1 MLVLNGSATIADVVA
16 LADRREQ
23 VSVSARVVEAV
34 DHAHRVAAELSTRFP
49 IYGRTTGVGANRTT
63 SVSPTDTEYG
73 MRLLRSHAV
82 DAGDPLDD
90 RTVRAMLAVRLVQLC
105 VPGAG
110 LDPKILSGLEA
121 MLNDDALPELRQYA
135 SIGTGD
141 LAPLAGTALTLIG
154 ERPASKPLTPM
165 APWGADS
172 ALPFMSSSA
181 LTVGRG
187 CLALEE
193 LSRLER
199 ASSVIYMLS
208 FLALDGNP
216 EALSSVAAQASA
228 APYVDTICGSPAL
241 AAGDESA
248 AGLAVP
254 ARIQDPYGLRVYPVA
269 QATVLASLHSLEG
282 QLERTLNAA
291 QENPLFD
298 IENDAV
304 VHHGAFY
311 QASLSLELDGTTL
324 ALALTAPITHSRIRM
339 LNDPDTN
346 GGNAFLAADAAGS
359 SGLMMVEY
367 VAAGA
372 IAEIRNAAQ
381 PASAGTL
388 VLSRGAEE
396 DATFASQGVQQLE
409 RSIAAYRVLLCCELV
424 GAVRL
429 LRQRGLDDQFGGAV
443 GDALALAGVLPAR
456 QRRPRPSWGYR
467 VGGVAPGRHR
477 ATNSRRQPV
486 VAAPSRRGSDP
497 RPSRRSA
504 RWVRGCG
511 RG

>member
-1 MLVLNGSATIADVVA
+1 MIVLTGSATIADVVA
-16 LADRREQ
+16 LADRRDE
-23 VSVSARVVEAV
+23 VSVAPETLAGVKR
-34 DHAHRVAAELSTRFP
+34 AHEVAAELSTRSE
-49 IYGRTTGVGANRTT
+49 IYGRTTGVGANRATA
-63 SVSPTDTEYG
+63 VSPTDTDYG

-90 RTVRAMLAVRLVQLC
+90 RTVRAMLAVRLMQLC

-110 LDPKILSGLEA
+110 LDPAILAGLES

-165 APWGADS
+165 AKWGADS

-193 LSRLER
+193 LFRLER
-199 ASSVIYMLS
+199 ASSVIYTLS
-208 FLALDGNP
+208 FLALAGNP
-216 EALSSVAAQASA
+216 QALSAVAAQASA
-228 APYVDTICGSPAL
+228 APHVGIVASRLRSILEETGVDQAP
-241 AAGDESA
+241 
-248 AGLAVP
+248 P

-269 QATVLASLHSLEG
+269 QASVVASLHSLEG

-298 IENDAV
+298 VEDEV
-304 VHHGAFY
+304 VIHHGAFY
-311 QASLSLELDGTTL
+311 QASLSLELDGATL

-339 LNDPDTN
+339 LNDPESN
-346 GGNAFLAADAAGS
+346 GGNAFLAADADGS

-396 DATFASQGVQQLE
+396 DATFASQGAQQLE

-429 LRQRGLDDQFGGAV
+429 LRQRGLDERFGGVV
-443 GDALALAGVLPAR
+443 GDALTLAAALPRGIDDRDLRGDIALAESMLDDIGRLIEAR
-456 QRRPRPSWGYR
+456 P
-467 VGGVAPGRHR
+467 
-477 ATNSRRQPV
+477 
-486 VAAPSRRGSDP
+486 
-497 RPSRRSA
+497 
-504 RWVRGCG
+504 
-511 RG
+511 

>member
-1 MLVLNGSATIADVVA
+1 
-16 LADRREQ
+16 
-23 VSVSARVVEAV
+23 
-34 DHAHRVAAELSTRFP
+34 
-49 IYGRTTGVGANRTT
+49 
-63 SVSPTDTEYG
+63 

-90 RTVRAMLAVRLVQLC
+90 RTVRAMLAVRLIQLC

-110 LDPKILSGLEA
+110 LDPAILGGLET

-154 ERPASKPLTPM
+154 ERPASKPLAPM
-165 APWGADS
+165 PKWGADS

-199 ASSVIYMLS
+199 ASSVIYVLS

-216 EALSSVAAQASA
+216 QALSSIAAHASA
-228 APYVDTICGSPAL
+228 APYVDAVAGRLRDIL
-241 AAGDESA
+241 AASGRADTR
-248 AGLAVP
+248 P

-269 QATVLASLHSLEG
+269 QASVVASLHSLEG
-282 QLERTLNAA
+282 QLERTLNSA

-298 IENDAV
+298 IENEAV
-304 VHHGAFY
+304 IHHGAFY
-311 QASLSLELDGTTL
+311 QASLSLELDGATL

-339 LNDPDTN
+339 LNDPDSN
-346 GGNAFLAADAAGS
+346 SGNAFLASDADGS

-396 DATFASQGVQQLE
+396 DATFASQGAQQLE

-429 LRQRGLDDQFGGAV
+429 LRQRKLDTGFTGVV
-443 GDALALAGVLPAR
+443 GDALALAATLPRGVDDRDLRGDIALAESLLDDIGR
-456 QRRPRPSWGYR
+456 L
-467 VGGVAPGRHR
+467 VG
-477 ATNSRRQPV
+477 
-486 VAAPSRRGSDP
+486 
-497 RPSRRSA
+497 
-504 RWVRGCG
+504 
-511 RG
+511 

>member
-16 LADRREQ
+16 LADRSEQ
-23 VSVSARVVEAV
+23 VTVAPATVDAV
-34 DHAHRVAAELSTRFP
+34 RRAHQVAAELSTRYD
-49 IYGRTTGVGANRTT
+49 IYGRTTGVGANRATA
-63 SVSPTDTEYG
+63 VSPTDTQYG

-90 RTVRAMLAVRLVQLC
+90 RTVRAMLAVRLIQLC

-110 LDPKILSGLEA
+110 LDPAILAGLVT

-165 APWGADS
+165 AQWGADS

-181 LTVGRG
+181 LTVARG
-187 CLALEE
+187 CLALDK

-199 ASSVIYMLS
+199 ASSAIYMLS

-216 EALSSVAAQASA
+216 QALSSIAALASA
-228 APYVDTICGSPAL
+228 APYADTVAARLRDIL
-241 AAGDESA
+241 ATTGGP
-248 AGLAVP
+248 GLQS

-269 QATVLASLHSLEG
+269 QASVVASLHSLGG

-298 IENDAV
+298 FENGAV
-304 VHHGAFY
+304 IHHGAFY
-311 QASLSLELDGTTL
+311 QASLSLELDGVTL

-346 GGNAFLAADAAGS
+346 GGNAFLAGDADGS

-409 RSIAAYRVLLCCELV
+409 RSLAAYRVLLCCELV

-429 LRQRGLDDQFGGAV
+429 LRQRGLHDQFSGVV
-443 GDALALAGVLPAR
+443 GDTLTLAAVLPRNVEDRDLRGDIALAESLLDDLGRLIALDV
-456 QRRPRPSWGYR
+456 RR
-467 VGGVAPGRHR
+467 
-477 ATNSRRQPV
+477 
-486 VAAPSRRGSDP
+486 
-497 RPSRRSA
+497 
-504 RWVRGCG
+504 
-511 RG
+511 

>member
-1 MLVLNGSATIADVVA
+1 MLVLDGSASIADVVA
-16 LADRREQ
+16 LADAREE
-23 VSVSARVVEAV
+23 VSVSPRVVQAV
-34 DHAHRVAAELSTRFP
+34 GHAHQVAAELSTRFA
-49 IYGRTTGVGANRTT
+49 IYGRTTGVGANRTA
-63 SVSPTDTEYG
+63 SVAATDTEYG

-90 RTVRAMLAVRLVQLC
+90 RTVRAMLAVRLAQLC

-110 LDPKILSGLEA
+110 LDPKILSGLET

-165 APWGADS
+165 QPWGADS

-187 CLALEE
+187 CLALHE
-193 LSRLER
+193 LSRLEK
-199 ASSVIYMLS
+199 ASSVIYTLS

-216 EALSSVAAQASA
+216 EALSPMAAHASA
-228 APYVDTICGSPAL
+228 APYVDTIARRLLFLL
-241 AAGDESA
+241 ATSGRP
-248 AGLAVP
+248 GCQP

-269 QATVLASLHSLEG
+269 QASVMASMHALEG
-282 QLERTLNAA
+282 QLERTLNTA

-298 IENDAV
+298 IENGAV

-311 QASLSLELDGTTL
+311 QASLSLELDATTL
-324 ALALTAPITHSRIRM
+324 ALALTAPIAHSRIRM

-346 GGNAFLAADAAGS
+346 GGRAFLAADAAGS

-396 DATFASQGVQQLE
+396 DATFASQGAQQLE
-409 RSIAAYRVLLCCELV
+409 RSIAAYRVLHCCELV

-429 LRQRGLDDQFGGAV
+429 LRQRGLGDQFGGIV
-443 GDALALAGVLPAR
+443 GDALELAAVLPRDTEDRDLRGDIQLAA
-456 QRRPRPSWGYR
+456 SLLDDI
-467 VGGVAPGRHR
+467 GRLVPD
-477 ATNSRRQPV
+477 ALP
-486 VAAPSRRGSDP
+486 
-497 RPSRRSA
+497 
-504 RWVRGCG
+504 
-511 RG
+511 

>member
-1 MLVLNGSATIADVVA
+1 MLVLTGSATIADVVA

-23 VSVSARVVEAV
+23 VSVSAATVAAV
-34 DHAHRVAAELSTRFP
+34 QRAHHVAAELATRCD
-49 IYGRTTGVGANRTT
+49 IYGRTTGVGANRATA
-63 SVSPTDTEYG
+63 VSPTDSEYG

-90 RTVRAMLAVRLVQLC
+90 RTVRAMLAVRLMQLC

-110 LDPKILSGLEA
+110 LDPAILGGLET

-165 APWGADS
+165 PKWGADS

-187 CLALEE
+187 CLALDE
-193 LSRLER
+193 LVRLER
-199 ASSVIYMLS
+199 ASSVIYTLS

-216 EALSSVAAQASA
+216 QALSSIAAHASA
-228 APYVDTICGSPAL
+228 APYVATVADRLRSML
-241 AAGDESA
+241 AAKGQPECS
-248 AGLAVP
+248 P

-269 QATVLASLHSLEG
+269 QASVLASLHSLQS
-282 QLERTLNAA
+282 QLERTLNSA

-298 IENDAV
+298 IDSEAV
-304 VHHGAFY
+304 IHHGAFY
-311 QASLSLELDGTTL
+311 QAALSLELDGTTL

-346 GGNAFLAADAAGS
+346 GGNAFLAADADGS

-381 PASAGTL
+381 PAAAGTL

-396 DATFASQGVQQLE
+396 DATFASQGAQQLE

-429 LRQRGLDDQFGGAV
+429 LRQRGLDDRFSGVV
-443 GDALALAGVLPAR
+443 GDAVQLAAVLPRNVEDRDLRSDIVLAESLLDDIGLLVPEADSSV
-456 QRRPRPSWGYR
+456 QGT
-467 VGGVAPGRHR
+467 GR
-477 ATNSRRQPV
+477 
-486 VAAPSRRGSDP
+486 
-497 RPSRRSA
+497 
-504 RWVRGCG
+504 
-511 RG
+511 

>member
-1 MLVLNGSATIADVVA
+1 VHDQAAD
-16 LADRREQ
+16 LTE
-23 VSVSARVVEAV
+23 
-34 DHAHRVAAELSTRFP
+34 RFP
-49 IYGRTTGVGANRTT
+49 TYGRTTGVGANRVTP
-63 SVSPTDTEYG
+63 VPPDDPQYG

-82 DAGDPLDD
+82 DAGDPLDH

-110 LDPKILSGLEA
+110 LDPKILGGLQA
-121 MLNDDALPELRQYA
+121 MLNEDALPELLQYA

-141 LAPLAGTALTLIG
+141 LAALAGTALTLIG
-154 ERPASKPLTPM
+154 ERPATARFTPM
-165 APWGADS
+165 EPWGADS

-181 LTVGRG
+181 LTVGRS
-187 CLALEE
+187 CLALDE
-193 LSRLER
+193 LTRLDR

-216 EALSSVAAQASA
+216 SAFSAAAARAAAAPHVETVAARLRSLFADDRRLDRS
-228 APYVDTICGSPAL
+228 
-241 AAGDESA
+241 
-248 AGLAVP
+248 P

-269 QATVLASLHSLEG
+269 QASVVASLHSLEG
-282 QLERTLNAA
+282 QVARTLNTA

-298 IENDAV
+298 IEGDEV

-324 ALALTAPITHSRIRM
+324 ALALTSPITHSRIRM

-346 GGNAFLAADAAGS
+346 GGNAFLAAGPDGS

-381 PASAGTL
+381 PASVGTL
-388 VLSRGAEE
+388 VLSRGTEE
-396 DATFASQGVQQLE
+396 DATFASQGALQLE
-409 RSIAAYRVLLCCELV
+409 RSVAAYRVLLCCELV

-429 LRQRGLDDQFGGAV
+429 LRQRRLDDQFAGV
-443 GDALALAGVLPAR
+443 IGDALALTADLPRNDEDRDLRGDITTAA
-456 QRRPRPSWGYR
+456 SLLDDL
-467 VGGVAPGRHR
+467 GRLV
-477 ATNSRRQPV
+477 PLI
-486 VAAPSRRGSDP
+486 
-497 RPSRRSA
+497 
-504 RWVRGCG
+504 
-511 RG
+511 

>member
-1 MLVLNGSATIADVVA
+1 MLVLNGSAGIADVVA

-23 VSVSARVVEAV
+23 VSVSPRVVQAV
-34 DHAHRVAAELSTRFP
+34 RHAHDVAADLSTRFAT
-49 IYGRTTGVGANRTT
+49 YGRTTGVGANRATPIAPGD
-63 SVSPTDTEYG
+63 SQYG

-82 DAGDPLDD
+82 DAGDPLDA
-90 RTVRAMLAVRLVQLC
+90 RTVRAMIAVRLIQLC

-110 LDPKILSGLEA
+110 LDPEILGGLAA

-154 ERPASKPLTPM
+154 ERPASAPLKPM

-181 LTVGRG
+181 LTIGRG
-187 CLALEE
+187 CLALDE
-193 LSRLER
+193 LSRLDR
-199 ASSVIYMLS
+199 ASSVIYILS
-208 FLALDGNP
+208 FLALDGNA
-216 EALSSVAAQASA
+216 EALSSVAAQISA
-228 APYVDTICGSPAL
+228 APYVGTVSSRLRSLL
-241 AAGDESA
+241 AAKGHPDSR
-248 AGLAVP
+248 P

-269 QATVLASLHSLEG
+269 QASVVSSLHSLEE
-282 QLERTLNAA
+282 QLERTLNTA

-298 IENDAV
+298 IENEAV

-324 ALALTAPITHSRIRM
+324 ALALAAPITHSRIRM

-346 GGNAFLAADAAGS
+346 GGNAFLAAEAAGS

-396 DATFASQGVQQLE
+396 DATFASQGAQQLE

-429 LRQRGLDDQFGGAV
+429 LRQRRLDDRFTGVV
-443 GDALALAGVLPAR
+443 GDALELAATLPRSDEDRDLRGDIAMAE
-456 QRRPRPSWGYR
+456 SLLDDI
-467 VGGVAPGRHR
+467 GRLVPADTR
-477 ATNSRRQPV
+477 EP
-486 VAAPSRRGSDP
+486 
-497 RPSRRSA
+497 
-504 RWVRGCG
+504 
-511 RG
+511 

>member
-1 MLVLNGSATIADVVA
+1 M
-16 LADRREQ
+16 E
-23 VSVSARVVEAV
+23 
-34 DHAHRVAAELSTRFP
+34 
-49 IYGRTTGVGANRTT
+49 
-63 SVSPTDTEYG
+63 
-73 MRLLRSHAV
+73 
-82 DAGDPLDD
+82 
-90 RTVRAMLAVRLVQLC
+90 
-105 VPGAG
+105 
-110 LDPKILSGLEA
+110 
-121 MLNDDALPELRQYA
+121 
-135 SIGTGD
+135 
-141 LAPLAGTALTLIG
+141 
-154 ERPASKPLTPM
+154 
-165 APWGADS
+165 PWGADS

-187 CLALEE
+187 CLALDE

-216 EALSSVAAQASA
+216 EAFSSVAARAAA
-228 APYVDTICGSPAL
+228 APYVDTVAARLRSLLADERRARPPTRRASRIRTGCGCT
-241 AAGDESA
+241 
-248 AGLAVP
+248 
-254 ARIQDPYGLRVYPVA
+254 RWLR
-269 QATVLASLHSLEG
+269 QACVASLHSLEG

-346 GGNAFLAADAAGS
+346 GGNAFLAAGPDGS

-396 DATFASQGVQQLE
+396 DATFASQGAQQLE

-429 LRQRGLDDQFGGAV
+429 LRQRRTRRPVQRVSL
-443 GDALALAGVLPAR
+443 GDALALAADLPRNDEDRDLRGDIALAESLLDEIGR
-456 QRRPRPSWGYR
+456 L
-467 VGGVAPGRHR
+467 VGES
-477 ATNSRRQPV
+477 T
-486 VAAPSRRGSDP
+486 
-497 RPSRRSA
+497 
-504 RWVRGCG
+504 
-511 RG
+511 

>member
-1 MLVLNGSATIADVVA
+1 MIELGGSMTIDDVVA
-16 LADRREQ
+16 LADRRDE
-23 VSVSARVVEAV
+23 VELPATVVDAVARL
-34 DHAHRVAAELSTRFP
+34 HQQAADLSTRYAT
-49 IYGRTTGVGANRTT
+49 YGRTTGVGANR
-63 SVSPTDTEYG
+63 SASIPPDDVDYG

-82 DAGDPLDD
+82 DAGDPLPP
-90 RTVRAMLAVRLVQLC
+90 RTVRSMLAVRLIQLC

-110 LDPKILSGLEA
+110 LDPAILLGLQR
-121 MLNDDALPELRQYA
+121 MINDDALPQVLQYA

-141 LAPLAGTALTLIG
+141 LAALAGTALTLIG
-154 ERPASKPLTPM
+154 ERPASAALTPM

-181 LTVGRG
+181 LTVGRS
-187 CLALEE
+187 CLAVEE
-193 LSRLER
+193 LLRLER

-208 FLALDGNP
+208 FVALDGNP
-216 EALSSVAAQASA
+216 SA
-228 APYVDTICGSPAL
+228 FSPA
-241 AAGDESA
+241 AARA
-248 AGLAVP
+248 AAATQVETVARRLRALYADRADPERPP

-269 QATVLASLHSLEG
+269 HGSVVASLWSLVR

-298 IENDAV
+298 ADGDQV

-311 QASLSLELDGTTL
+311 QASLSLELDGATL

-346 GGNAFLAADAAGS
+346 GGNPFLAADAHGS

-381 PASAGTL
+381 PASVGTL

-396 DATFASQGVQQLE
+396 DATFASQGIHQLE
-409 RSIAAYRVLLCCELV
+409 RSAAAYRVLLCCELV

-429 LRQRGLDDQFGGAV
+429 LRQRGIVTELT
-443 GDALALAGVLPAR
+443 GVLGEALDLASAL
-456 QRRPRPSWGYR
+456 PRDDEDRDLRGDI
-467 VGGVAPGRHR
+467 
-477 ATNSRRQPV
+477 ATAEPLLDRLGQLI
-486 VAAPSRRGSDP
+486 
-497 RPSRRSA
+497 
-504 RWVRGCG
+504 
-511 RG
+511 

>member
-1 MLVLNGSATIADVVA
+1 MLVFNGSASIADVVA
-16 LADRREQ
+16 LADRREE
-23 VSVSARVVEAV
+23 VSVSPRVVEAV
-34 DHAHRVAAELSTRFP
+34 GHAHQVAAELSTRFP
-49 IYGRTTGVGANRTT
+49 IYGRTTGVGANRTAP
-63 SVSPTDTEYG
+63 VSPTDAEYG

-90 RTVRAMLAVRLVQLC
+90 RTVRAMLAVRLAQLC

-110 LDPKILSGLEA
+110 LDPKILSALEA

-165 APWGADS
+165 EPWGADS

-187 CLALEE
+187 CLALDE
-193 LSRLER
+193 LSRLEK

-228 APYVDTICGSPAL
+228 APYVDTVAQRLLSLLTTGGRDSR
-241 AAGDESA
+241 
-248 AGLAVP
+248 P

-269 QATVLASLHSLEG
+269 QASVLASMHSLER
-282 QLERTLNAA
+282 QLERTLNSA

-298 IENDAV
+298 IENGAV

-396 DATFASQGVQQLE
+396 DATFASQGAQQFE
-409 RSIAAYRVLLCCELV
+409 RSIAAYRVLHCCELV

-429 LRQRGLDDQFGGAV
+429 LRQRGLDGRFGGV
-443 GDALALAGVLPAR
+443 IGDALALAAALPRDTEDRDLRGDIALAASLLDDIGRLVPDGMTSGAR
-456 QRRPRPSWGYR
+456 R
-467 VGGVAPGRHR
+467 
-477 ATNSRRQPV
+477 
-486 VAAPSRRGSDP
+486 
-497 RPSRRSA
+497 
-504 RWVRGCG
+504 
-511 RG
+511 

>member
-1 MLVLNGSATIADVVA
+1 MLVLNGSATIGDVVA

-23 VSVSARVVEAV
+23 VSVSPAT
-34 DHAHRVAAELSTRFP
+34 VAAVTRAHEIAAGLSTRSE
-49 IYGRTTGVGANRTT
+49 IYGRTTGVGANRATF
-63 SVSPTDTEYG
+63 VSPSDAEYG

-82 DAGDPLDD
+82 DAGDRMDD
-90 RTVRAMLAVRLVQLC
+90 RTVRAMLAVRLIQLC

-110 LDPKILSGLEA
+110 LDPAILAGLET

-165 APWGADS
+165 PKWGADS

-208 FLALDGNP
+208 FLALEGNP
-216 EALSSVAAQASA
+216 QALSSIAARASA
-228 APYVDTICGSPAL
+228 APYADTVADRLRTVL
-241 AAGDESA
+241 AT
-248 AGLAVP
+248 AGLTNSRP

-269 QATVLASLHSLEG
+269 QASVVASLHSLEG
-282 QLERTLNAA
+282 QLERTLNSA

-298 IENDAV
+298 VEDEAV
-304 VHHGAFY
+304 IHHGAFY
-311 QASLSLELDGTTL
+311 QASLSLELDGATL

-346 GGNAFLAADAAGS
+346 GGNAFQAGEADGS

-396 DATFASQGVQQLE
+396 DATFASQGAQQLE

-429 LRQRGLDDQFGGAV
+429 LRQRKFDTQFTGVV
-443 GDALALAGVLPAR
+443 GDALALAAMLPR
-456 QRRPRPSWGYR
+456 DVEDRDLRGD
-467 VGGVAPGRHR
+467 
-477 ATNSRRQPV
+477 
-486 VAAPSRRGSDP
+486 VAAAESLLDDIGGL
-497 RPSRRSA
+497 
-504 RWVRGCG
+504 VV
-511 RG
+511 

>member
-16 LADRREQ
+16 LADRSEQ
-23 VSVSARVVEAV
+23 VSVAPSTLAALRR
-34 DHAHRVAAELSTRFP
+34 AHELAAELSTRND

-63 SVSPTDTEYG
+63 SVSPSDTEYG

-90 RTVRAMLAVRLVQLC
+90 RTVRAMLAVRLIQLC

-110 LDPKILSGLEA
+110 LDPAILGGLET
-121 MLNDDALPELRQYA
+121 MLNEDALPELRQYA
-135 SIGTGD
+135 SVGTGD

-165 APWGADS
+165 AQWGADS

-199 ASSVIYMLS
+199 ASSVVYTLS
-208 FLALDGNP
+208 FLALEGNP
-216 EALSSVAAQASA
+216 QALSAIAAQAAA
-228 APYVDTICGSPAL
+228 APYAGTVADRLRTIL
-241 AAGDESA
+241 ATTGVQD
-248 AGLAVP
+248 VQP

-269 QATVLASLHSLEG
+269 QASVVASLHSLEG
-282 QLERTLNAA
+282 QLQRTLNAA

-298 IENDAV
+298 IEHEAV

-311 QASLSLELDGTTL
+311 QASLSLELDGITL

-346 GGNAFLAADAAGS
+346 GGNAFLADDADGS

-429 LRQRGLDDQFGGAV
+429 LRQRGLDDKFGGVV
-443 GDALALAGVLPAR
+443 GDTLALTAVLPRNDEDRDLRGDVALAESLLDE
-456 QRRPRPSWGYR
+456 
-467 VGGVAPGRHR
+467 VGRL
-477 ATNSRRQPV
+477 
-486 VAAPSRRGSDP
+486 VAAEP
-497 RPSRRSA
+497 RL
-504 RWVRGCG
+504 
-511 RG
+511 

>member
-16 LADRREQ
+16 LADRSEQ
-23 VSVSARVVEAV
+23 VSVAPSTLAALRR
-34 DHAHRVAAELSTRFP
+34 AHHLAAELSTRND

-63 SVSPTDTEYG
+63 SVPPSDTEYG

-90 RTVRAMLAVRLVQLC
+90 RTVRAMLAVRLIQLC

-110 LDPKILSGLEA
+110 LDPAILGGLET
-121 MLNDDALPELRQYA
+121 MLNEDALPELRQYA
-135 SIGTGD
+135 SVGTGD

-165 APWGADS
+165 AQWGADS

-199 ASSVIYMLS
+199 ASSAVYTLS
-208 FLALDGNP
+208 FLALEGNP
-216 EALSSVAAQASA
+216 QALSAIAAHAAA
-228 APYVDTICGSPAL
+228 APYAGTVADRLRTIL
-241 AAGDESA
+241 ATTGVQD
-248 AGLAVP
+248 VQP

-269 QATVLASLHSLEG
+269 QASVVASLHSLEG

-298 IENDAV
+298 IEHEAV
-304 VHHGAFY
+304 IHHGAFY
-311 QASLSLELDGTTL
+311 QASLSLELDGITL

-346 GGNAFLAADAAGS
+346 GGNAFLADDADGS

-429 LRQRGLDDQFGGAV
+429 LRQRGLDDKFGGVV
-443 GDALALAGVLPAR
+443 GDTLALTAVLPRNDEDRDLRGDVALAESLLDE
-456 QRRPRPSWGYR
+456 
-467 VGGVAPGRHR
+467 VGRL
-477 ATNSRRQPV
+477 
-486 VAAPSRRGSDP
+486 VAAEP
-497 RPSRRSA
+497 RL
-504 RWVRGCG
+504 
-511 RG
+511 

>member
-1 MLVLNGSATIADVVA
+1 MLVLNGNASIADVVA
-16 LADRREQ
+16 LADRRDR
-23 VSVSARVVEAV
+23 VSVWPQVLKAV
-34 DHAHRVAAELSTRFP
+34 GHAHEVAADLSTRFAT
-49 IYGRTTGVGANRTT
+49 YGRTTGVGANRVT
-63 SVSPTDTEYG
+63 SVAPTDTEYG

-82 DAGDPLDD
+82 DAGDPLDA
-90 RTVRAMLAVRLVQLC
+90 RTVRAMLAVRLIQLC

-110 LDPKILSGLEA
+110 LDPKILTGLET
-121 MLNDDALPELRQYA
+121 MLNDDALPELLQYA

-154 ERPASKPLTPM
+154 ERPATAPLTPM
-165 APWGADS
+165 EPWGADS

-199 ASSVIYMLS
+199 ASSLIYVLS

-216 EALSSVAAQASA
+216 EALSSAAAQASA
-228 APYVDTICGSPAL
+228 APYVDTVAGRLRSLL
-241 AAGDESA
+241 ATKGRPDRR
-248 AGLAVP
+248 P
-254 ARIQDPYGLRVYPVA
+254 TRIQDPYGLRVYPVA
-269 QATVLASLHSLEG
+269 QAAALASLHSLEE

-298 IENDAV
+298 IENGAV
-304 VHHGAFY
+304 IHHGAFY

-339 LNDPDTN
+339 INDPDAN
-346 GGNAFLAADAAGS
+346 GGNAFLAADAPGS

-396 DATFASQGVQQLE
+396 DATFASQGAQQLE

-429 LRQRGLDDQFGGAV
+429 LRQRGLDGQFSGAV
-443 GDALALAGVLPAR
+443 GDALALAGVLPRDNEDRDLRGDIALAESLLDDIGR
-456 QRRPRPSWGYR
+456 LVPEDSRPER
-467 VGGVAPGRHR
+467 
-477 ATNSRRQPV
+477 T
-486 VAAPSRRGSDP
+486 
-497 RPSRRSA
+497 
-504 RWVRGCG
+504 
-511 RG
+511 

>member
-16 LADRREQ
+16 LADRSEQ
-23 VSVSARVVEAV
+23 VSVAPSTLAALRR
-34 DHAHRVAAELSTRFP
+34 AHHLAAELSTRND

-63 SVSPTDTEYG
+63 SVSPSDTEYG

-90 RTVRAMLAVRLVQLC
+90 RTVRAMLAVRLIQLC

-110 LDPKILSGLEA
+110 LDPAILGGLET
-121 MLNDDALPELRQYA
+121 MLNEDALPELRQYA
-135 SIGTGD
+135 SVGTGD

-165 APWGADS
+165 AQWGADS

-199 ASSVIYMLS
+199 ASSVVYTLS
-208 FLALDGNP
+208 FLALEGNP
-216 EALSSVAAQASA
+216 QALSAIAAQAAA
-228 APYVDTICGSPAL
+228 APYAGTVADRLRTIL
-241 AAGDESA
+241 ATTGVQD
-248 AGLAVP
+248 VQP

-269 QATVLASLHSLEG
+269 QASVVASLHSLEG

-298 IENDAV
+298 IEHEAV
-304 VHHGAFY
+304 IHHGAFY
-311 QASLSLELDGTTL
+311 QASLSLELDGITL

-346 GGNAFLAADAAGS
+346 GGNAFLADDADGS

-424 GAVRL
+424 GGVRL
-429 LRQRGLDDQFGGAV
+429 LRQRGLDDKFGGVV
-443 GDALALAGVLPAR
+443 GDTLALTAVLPRNDEDRDLRGDLSAA
-456 QRRPRPSWGYR
+456 QSILDPL
-467 VGGVAPGRHR
+467 GRLV
-477 ATNSRRQPV
+477 PD
-486 VAAPSRRGSDP
+486 G
-497 RPSRRSA
+497 
-504 RWVRGCG
+504 
-511 RG
+511 

>member
-1 MLVLNGSATIADVVA
+1 MLVLSGSASIADVVA
-16 LADRREQ
+16 LADRREP
-23 VSVSARVVEAV
+23 VSVSPRVIEAV
-34 DHAHRVAAELSTRFP
+34 ERAHRVAAELSTRFP
-49 IYGRTTGVGANRTT
+49 IYGRTTGVGANRIT
-63 SVSPTDTEYG
+63 SVSPTDTDYG

-90 RTVRAMLAVRLVQLC
+90 RTVRAMLAVRLIQLC
-105 VPGAG
+105 TPGAG
-110 LDPKILSGLEA
+110 LDPKILAGLET

-141 LAPLAGTALTLIG
+141 LAPLAGTALSLIG
-154 ERPASKPLTPM
+154 ERPASRPLMPM
-165 APWGADS
+165 EPWGADS

-216 EALSSVAAQASA
+216 EALSSVAARAAA
-228 APYVDTICGSPAL
+228 APYVHAIAGRLRSLL
-241 AAGDESA
+241 ATRGGPDYR
-248 AGLAVP
+248 P

-269 QATVLASLHSLEG
+269 QASVVASLHTLEG
-282 QLERTLNAA
+282 QLERTLNSA

-298 IENDAV
+298 IDDQAV

-346 GGNAFLAADAAGS
+346 GGNAFLSANAAGS

-367 VAAGA
+367 VAAGS

-396 DATFASQGVQQLE
+396 DATFASQGAQQLE
-409 RSIAAYRVLLCCELV
+409 RSIAAYRVLQCCELV

-429 LRQRGLDDQFGGAV
+429 LRQRGLEAKFTGVV
-443 GDALALAGVLPAR
+443 GDALELAAVLPRSFEDRDLRGDIALAESLLDDIGRLISADE
-456 QRRPRPSWGYR
+456 RP
-467 VGGVAPGRHR
+467 
-477 ATNSRRQPV
+477 
-486 VAAPSRRGSDP
+486 
-497 RPSRRSA
+497 
-504 RWVRGCG
+504 
-511 RG
+511 

>member
-23 VSVSARVVEAV
+23 VSVAPETVAALRR
-34 DHAHRVAAELSTRFP
+34 AHEVAAELSVRLD
-49 IYGRTTGVGANRTT
+49 IYGRTTGVGANRAT
-63 SVSPTDTEYG
+63 SVSPSDTDYG

-110 LDPKILSGLEA
+110 LDPAILAGLEA

-154 ERPASKPLTPM
+154 ERPASRPLTPM
-165 APWGADS
+165 AKWGADS

-187 CLALEE
+187 CLALDE

-199 ASSVIYMLS
+199 ASSVIYVLS
-208 FLALDGNP
+208 FLALEGNSQ
-216 EALSSVAAQASA
+216 ALSSIAAQASA
-228 APYVDTICGSPAL
+228 APYASTI
-241 AAGDESA
+241 AARLRSILTGK
-248 AGLAVP
+248 GLPDAQP

-269 QATVLASLHSLEG
+269 HASVVASLHSLEA
-282 QLERTLNAA
+282 QLERTLNSA

-298 IENDAV
+298 IGNEVV

-311 QASLSLELDGTTL
+311 QAALSLELDGTTL

-346 GGNAFLAADAAGS
+346 GTNAFLAGDADGS

-409 RSIAAYRVLLCCELV
+409 RSTAAYRVLLCCELV

-429 LRQRGLDDQFGGAV
+429 LRQRKLDDGFTGVV
-443 GDALALAGVLPAR
+443 GDALALAAALPRNDEDRDLRGDIAIAESLLDDIGR
-456 QRRPRPSWGYR
+456 L
-467 VGGVAPGRHR
+467 VAGEPTPEG
-477 ATNSRRQPV
+477 
-486 VAAPSRRGSDP
+486 
-497 RPSRRSA
+497 
-504 RWVRGCG
+504 
-511 RG
+511 

>member
-1 MLVLNGSATIADVVA
+1 MIVLNGSATIADVVA

-23 VSVSARVVEAV
+23 VSVSPAIIAAV
-34 DHAHRVAAELSTRFP
+34 GRAHEIAAELSTRFD
-49 IYGRTTGVGANRTT
+49 IYGRTTGVGANRAT
-63 SVSPTDTEYG
+63 SVAPDDTEYG

-82 DAGDPLDD
+82 DAGDPLER
-90 RTVRAMLAVRLVQLC
+90 RTVRAMLAVRLSQLC

-110 LDPKILSGLEA
+110 LDPAILTGLET
-121 MLNDDALPELRQYA
+121 MLNADALPELRQYA

-154 ERPASKPLTPM
+154 ERHASKPLIPM
-165 APWGADS
+165 PKWGADS

-199 ASSVIYMLS
+199 ASSVIYVLS
-208 FLALDGNP
+208 FLALEGNP
-216 EALSSVAAQASA
+216 QALSSIAAKASA
-228 APYVDTICGSPAL
+228 APYVGTVAARVRSIMAGSGLPDAPA
-241 AAGDESA
+241 
-248 AGLAVP
+248 

-269 QATVLASLHSLEG
+269 QASVVASLHSLES
-282 QLERTLNAA
+282 QLEQTLNAA

-298 IENDAV
+298 VEDETVI
-304 VHHGAFY
+304 HHGAFY

-346 GGNAFLAADAAGS
+346 GGNAFLAADTDGS

-381 PASAGTL
+381 PAAAGTL

-396 DATFASQGVQQLE
+396 DATFASQGAQQLE

-424 GAVRL
+424 GAIRL
-429 LRQRGLDDQFGGAV
+429 LRQRRFDGRFSGVV
-443 GDALALAGVLPAR
+443 GDALELAAVLPDNVEDRDLRGDIALAESLLDDIGRL
-456 QRRPRPSWGYR
+456 
-467 VGGVAPGRHR
+467 VA
-477 ATNSRRQPV
+477 
-486 VAAPSRRGSDP
+486 
-497 RPSRRSA
+497 
-504 RWVRGCG
+504 
-511 RG
+511 

>member
-1 MLVLNGSATIADVVA
+1 MVVLNGNASIADVVA
-16 LADRREQ
+16 LADRRDR
-23 VSVSARVVEAV
+23 VSVSPLVTKAV
-34 DHAHRVAAELSTRFP
+34 GHAHEVAADLSTRFAT
-49 IYGRTTGVGANRTT
+49 YGRTTGVGANRITP
-63 SVSPTDTEYG
+63 VAPTDSEYG

-90 RTVRAMLAVRLVQLC
+90 RTVRAMLAVRLIQLC

-110 LDPKILSGLEA
+110 LDPKILGGLEK
-121 MLNDDALPELRQYA
+121 MLNEDALPELLQYA

-141 LAPLAGTALTLIG
+141 LAALAGTALTLIG
-154 ERPASKPLTPM
+154 ERPATAPLTPM
-165 APWGADS
+165 EPWGADS

-187 CLALEE
+187 CLALDE
-193 LSRLER
+193 LTRLER
-199 ASSVIYMLS
+199 ASSVIYLLS

-216 EALSSVAAQASA
+216 QAFSSVAARAAA
-228 APYVDTICGSPAL
+228 APHVDTVANRLRSLL
-241 AAGDESA
+241 APNGRPDRR
-248 AGLAVP
+248 P

-269 QATVLASLHSLEG
+269 HASVVASLHSLEG
-282 QLERTLNAA
+282 QLERTMNTA

-298 IENDAV
+298 IDGDAV

-324 ALALTAPITHSRIRM
+324 AMALTAPITHSRIRM

-346 GGNAFLAADAAGS
+346 GGNAFLATGPGGS

-381 PASAGTL
+381 PASVGTL

-396 DATFASQGVQQLE
+396 DATFASQGALQLE

-429 LRQRGLDDQFGGAV
+429 LRQRRLDDQFEGV
-443 GDALALAGVLPAR
+443 IGDALTLVADLPRNDEDRDLRGDIALAESLLDDI
-456 QRRPRPSWGYR
+456 
-467 VGGVAPGRHR
+467 GRLVP
-477 ATNSRRQPV
+477 Q
-486 VAAPSRRGSDP
+486 
-497 RPSRRSA
+497 
-504 RWVRGCG
+504 
-511 RG
+511 

>member
-16 LADRREQ
+16 LADRSEQ
-23 VSVSARVVEAV
+23 VSVAPSTLAALRR
-34 DHAHRVAAELSTRFP
+34 AHHLAAELSTRND

-63 SVSPTDTEYG
+63 SVPPSDTEYG

-90 RTVRAMLAVRLVQLC
+90 RTVRAMLAVRLIQLC

-110 LDPKILSGLEA
+110 LDPAILAGLEA
-121 MLNDDALPELRQYA
+121 MLNEDALPELRQYA
-135 SIGTGD
+135 SVGTGD

-165 APWGADS
+165 AQWGADS

-199 ASSVIYMLS
+199 ASSAVYTLS
-208 FLALDGNP
+208 FLALEGNP
-216 EALSSVAAQASA
+216 QALSAIAAQAAA
-228 APYVDTICGSPAL
+228 APYAGTVADRLRTIL
-241 AAGDESA
+241 ATTGVQD
-248 AGLAVP
+248 VQP

-269 QATVLASLHSLEG
+269 QASVVASLHSLEG

-298 IENDAV
+298 IEHEAV
-304 VHHGAFY
+304 IHHGAFY
-311 QASLSLELDGTTL
+311 QASLSLELDGITL

-346 GGNAFLAADAAGS
+346 GGNAFLADDADGS

-429 LRQRGLDDQFGGAV
+429 LRQRGLDDKFGGVV
-443 GDALALAGVLPAR
+443 GDTLALTAVLPRNDEDRDLRGDVALAESLLDE
-456 QRRPRPSWGYR
+456 
-467 VGGVAPGRHR
+467 VGRL
-477 ATNSRRQPV
+477 
-486 VAAPSRRGSDP
+486 VAAEP
-497 RPSRRSA
+497 RL
-504 RWVRGCG
+504 
-511 RG
+511 